1 MRFSIT
7 SKLLVTLSV
16 VFGVVVISSTA
27 YQYNQQKELVFSIL
41 SEQLHDKASN
51 YFDSLNMMMITG
63 TMAQKETL
71 RQKALAQQSIE
82 DVRVLRGDAVTKL
95 YGAGLKGQ
103 TPIDDIDRRALSGET
118 VLESFDADWGQGV
131 VIALPM
137 KASDNYRGTNCISC
151 HMTKEGEVL
160 GAIRIE
166 YNLNHVNSL
175 INQRTFI
182 AVAIMV
188 AIALL
193 GYLSTVFITRRFIV
207 GPIQKTSRYMAAVSQ
222 NQDLSQKL
230 HINQNDEIGDLATDI
245 GTFIGSVSKSL
256 QHVQETSHQ
265 LSHNAAQLTQI
276 AEYTDSTANQ
286 QLNETSDVQSHV
298 EQVNNQQKQVDQAT
312 EKASQLMAHTN
323 DLTQQSA
330 QKATTVSEEIR
341 SLVAEIDSVALDIS
355 QLNSQTQD
363 VSNILDVIKGIAD
376 QTNLLALNAAIE
388 AARAGEQGRGFA
400 VVADEVRQLASRTTD
415 ATADI
420 ETIISQFKQDSDGAL
435 SSVESVSKRAHQG
448 SNEVYALAERMNQVN
463 DEIQRTTALAS
474 DVQQQTHTTSA
485 LNNEVSKKAETITQH
500 ANETSNSASRAH
512 KISVDLEQLSL
523 RLESLLNQFVLSN
536 HNKG

>member
-71 RQKALAQQSIE
+71 RQKALAQESIE

-95 YGAGLKGQ
+95 YGAGLAGQ
-103 TPIDDIDRRALSGET
+103 TPVDDIDRRALLGET
-118 VLESFDADWGQGV
+118 VLESYSADWGKGV

-137 KASDNYRGTNCISC
+137 KASENYRGTNCISC

-193 GYLSTVFITRRFIV
+193 GYLSTLLITRRFIV

-230 HINQNDEIGDLATDI
+230 HIHQNDEIGDLAKDI
-245 GTFIGSVSKSL
+245 DKFIGSVSSSL
-256 QHVQETSHQ
+256 HHVQETSHQ
-265 LSHNAAQLTQI
+265 LSHSAVQLTQI

-298 EQVNNQQKQVDQAT
+298 EQVNSQQKQVEQST
-312 EKASQLMAHTN
+312 KRASELMDHTH
-323 DLTQQSA
+323 DLTQQSV
-330 QKATTVSEEIR
+330 QKATSVSEEIK
-341 SLVAEIDSVALDIS
+341 SLVVEIETVASDIS

-415 ATADI
+415 ATSDI
-420 ETIISQFKQDSDGAL
+420 ETILSQFKQDSDGAL

-448 SNEVYALAERMNQVN
+448 SNEVYALAESMNQVN
-463 DEIQRTTALAS
+463 EEIQRTTTLAS
-474 DVQQQTHTTSA
+474 DVQQQTHATSE
-485 LNNEVSKKAETITQH
+485 LNNEVSQKAETITQH
-500 ANETSNSASRAH
+500 ANETSNSASKAH

>member
-7 SKLLVTLSV
+7 SKLLITLSV

-71 RQKALAQQSIE
+71 RQKALAQESIE
-82 DVRVLRGDAVTKL
+82 DVRVLRGNAVTKL

-103 TPIDDIDRRALSGET
+103 SPVDDIDRRALSGET
-118 VLESFDADWGQGV
+118 VIEPINAAWGQGV

-151 HMTKEGEVL
+151 HMTEEGEVL

-182 AVAIMV
+182 AIAIMV

-193 GYLSTVFITRRFIV
+193 GYLSTLLITRRFIV
-207 GPIQKTSRYMAAVSQ
+207 GPIQRTSRYMAAVSQ

-245 GTFIGSVSKSL
+245 DTFIDSVSTSL
-256 QHVQETSHQ
+256 HHVQETSHQ
-265 LSHNAAQLTQI
+265 LSHSAVQLTQI

-312 EKASQLMAHTN
+312 EKASELMAHTN

-341 SLVAEIDSVALDIS
+341 SLVAEIDSVASDIC

-415 ATADI
+415 ATSDI
-420 ETIISQFKQDSDGAL
+420 ETILSQFKQDSDGAL
-435 SSVESVSKRAHQG
+435 SSVENVSKRAHQG
-448 SNEVYALAERMNQVN
+448 SNEVYALADRMNQVN

-474 DVQQQTHTTSA
+474 DVQQQTHTTSV
-485 LNNEVSKKAETITQH
+485 LNNEVSKKAETITRH